1 MNRLHVE
8 RESDDDDDDRSSDT
22 CRFVKEGFTW
32 SLVEHAG
39 KVLGDYCAP
48 VRKSGKTAR
57 QTDELAIYFNELSVH
72 LTCACGGNTSEYSTD
87 RPDIEMLANVRRTDG
102 RTDEFGCRG

>member
-39 KVLGDYCAP
+39 ERSDYLCTP
-48 VRKSGKTAR
+48 IRKSGKTAR
-57 QTDELAIYFNELSVH
+57 QTDELAINFNKLSVH
-72 LTCACGGNTSEYSTD
+72 LT
-87 RPDIEMLANVRRTDG
+87 
-102 RTDEFGCRG
+102 

>member
-1 MNRLHVE
+1 MNWLHVE
-8 RESDDDDDDRSSDT
+8 SESDDDDDDRSSDT

-39 KVLGDYCAP
+39 KDLGDYLCTP
-48 VRKSGKTAR
+48 IRKSGNTAR
-57 QTDELAIYFNELSVH
+57 QTDELAINFKELSVH

-87 RPDIEMLANVRRTDG
+87 RHGNASECSTD
-102 RTDEFGCRG
+102 